1 MKIKLLSILLIG
13 SLLLS
18 GCGALRNSV
27 SKMGDGM
34 SAKDYTVTVYSGGTA
49 VKSYQV
55 KNSFINSEASSDGW
69 FFYVDGKLVR
79 VSGTVVVEEN

>member
-1 MKIKLLSILLIG
+1 MKTLPIVLLLI
-13 SLLLS
+13 SSILLS
-18 GCGALRNSV
+18 GCGAMRNSV

-34 SAKDYTVTVYSGGTA
+34 SAKDYTVTVYSGATA

-55 KNSFINSEASSDGW
+55 KNSFINSEEASDGW
-69 FFYVDGKLVR
+69 FFYVNGKLVR